1 MFSLRINIH
10 NQHVIMRYLIYLILI
25 SFLVSCSKKEENTSK
40 STETEKTV
48 AVQEPTPE
56 LQLEVVNPSTPSPEL
71 KFEISGNNAVIVR
84 YTGTA
89 ENFIIPDEIEGI
101 PVTEIRARAFENCS
115 SLKSIT
121 IGGNVTT
128 IGKWAFSG
136 CTGITSIEI
145 PEKVESIG
153 NLAFDKCS
161 ALESIN
167 VSENN
172 DSYSSE
178 EGVLYD
184 SGKTKIV
191 QCPLG
196 KSGDLN
202 VARGVK
208 YIDDFAF
215 RSCTKINTINLT
227 DEVLMVGNGAFS
239 GCSSLSTVYLPNS
252 ITSIG
257 QMAFYKCE
265 NLTDIKIPSKVKS
278 IGAQT
283 FSGSGL
289 RSVQFSSGITS
300 ISKGAFFDCKGLA
313 SVTIPESVK
322 SIGRGAFSR
331 CANLESVTFLGDAP
345 SASSDAFA
353 GTSPTIYYTAGTEGW
368 SEQFSGLNTE
378 ETPSQP

>member
-1 MFSLRINIH
+1 
-10 NQHVIMRYLIYLILI
+10 MRYLIYLILI
-25 SFLVSCSKKEENTSK
+25 SFFISCSKKDENTTK
-40 STETEKTV
+40 ADDGEKT
-48 AVQEPTPE
+48 ATPQNSSSE
-56 LQLEVVNPSTPSPEL
+56 LELEVVNPNASSPEL
-71 KFEISGNNAVIVR
+71 KYEISGNVVIIIS

-101 PVTEIRARAFENCS
+101 PVTEIRPRAFENCS

-121 IGGNVTT
+121 IGKNVTT

-145 PEKVESIG
+145 PKKVESIG
-153 NLAFDKCS
+153 SMAFDKCT

-184 SGKTKIV
+184 RGKTKIV

-202 VARGVK
+202 LARGVK
-208 YIDDFAF
+208 YIDDFSF
-215 RSCTKINTINLT
+215 RSCTKINTINLPN
-227 DEVLMVGNGAFS
+227 EVLMVGNGAFS
-239 GCSSLSTVYLPNS
+239 GCISLSTVFLPNS

-265 NLTDIKIPSKVKS
+265 NLTDIKIPSKVIS

-313 SVTIPESVK
+313 RVIIPESVK

-353 GTSPTIYYTAGTEGW
+353 GTSPTIYYMAGTEGW

-378 ETPSQP
+378 ETTSQP

>member
-1 MFSLRINIH
+1 M
-10 NQHVIMRYLIYLILI
+10 
-25 SFLVSCSKKEENTSK
+25 
-40 STETEKTV
+40 
-48 AVQEPTPE
+48 
-56 LQLEVVNPSTPSPEL
+56 
-71 KFEISGNNAVIVR
+71 
-84 YTGTA
+84 
-89 ENFIIPDEIEGI
+89 
-101 PVTEIRARAFENCS
+101 
-115 SLKSIT
+115 
-121 IGGNVTT
+121 TT

-145 PEKVESIG
+145 PEKVELIG
-153 NLAFDKCS
+153 NLAFDKCT

-172 DSYSSE
+172 DSYSSG

-184 SGKTKIV
+184 IGKTKIV
-191 QCPLG
+191 QCPLA

-215 RSCTKINTINLT
+215 RSCTKIDTINLT

-257 QMAFYKCE
+257 QMAFYNCE

-313 SVTIPESVK
+313 RVTIPESVK

-345 SASSDAFA
+345 LASSDAFA
-353 GTSPTIYYTAGTEGW
+353 GTSSTIYYTAGTEAW
-368 SEQFSGLNTE
+368 SEQLSGLNTE
-378 ETPSQP
+378 ETTSQP

>member
-1 MFSLRINIH
+1 
-10 NQHVIMRYLIYLILI
+10 MRHLIYLTSLFFVI
-25 SFLVSCSKKEENTSK
+25 SCSKKKENTTQSG
-40 STETEKTV
+40 ETEKT
-48 AVQEPTPE
+48 AALQESSPE
-56 LQLEVVNPSTPSPEL
+56 LELEVVNPNATSPEL
-71 KFEISGNNAVIVR
+71 KYEISGDKVVIIR

-89 ENFIIPDEIEGI
+89 DSFTIPDNIEGV

-121 IGGNVTT
+121 IGENVTT

-153 NLAFDKCS
+153 GLAFDKCT

-172 DSYSSE
+172 NSYSSE

-184 SGKTKIV
+184 SEKTKIV

-196 KSGDLN
+196 KTGELN

-215 RSCTKINTINLT
+215 RSCAQINTINLSE
-227 DEVLMVGNGAFS
+227 EVLIVGNGAFS
-239 GCSSLSTVYLPNS
+239 GCSSLATVFLPDS

-265 NLTDIKIPSKVKS
+265 NLTDIKIPEKVKL

-313 SVTIPESVK
+313 KLTIPESVK

-331 CANLESVTFLGDAP
+331 CANLESVTFLGNAP

-353 GTSPTIYYTAGTEGW
+353 GTSPTVYYTAGTQGW